1 MKIRYVAIITSLC
14 FLAMLGYG
22 LYQKTTYTNHNKEE
36 TPLEDHF
43 YVGIFPDSM
52 IDRQIETLSANLDS
66 QNYILAV
73 RCNESVYFRFGCAT
87 QNVTVEKVYAGSD
100 IDVGDDF
107 DVLVSSSLS
116 EDNQLIVNGKTSYLG
131 TNFVNM
137 METGEVYLAFL
148 DRKIENQDASDPIYR
163 LSDTFLIKPL
173 FSYEEI
179 KNVPLVK
186 ETDLS
191 DSVSY
196 STAKDNEFFLASQE
210 SIDKMLAL
218 KETFLTKYPL
228 NAGLTK
234 S

>member
-1 MKIRYVAIITSLC
+1 MKIRYVAIITALC

-36 TPLEDHF
+36 TPLEDFF

-52 IDRQIETLSANLDS
+52 IDGQIDTLSANLDS

-87 QNVTVEKVYAGSD
+87 QNVIVEKVYAGSD

-107 DVLVSSSLS
+107 DILVSSSLS
-116 EDNQLIVNGKTSYLG
+116 EDNQVLIVNGKSSYLG
-131 TNFVNM
+131 TKFVNM
-137 METGEVYLAFL
+137 METGKVYLVFL
-148 DRKIENQDASDPIYR
+148 DRKIENHDSSDPIYR
-163 LSDTFLIKPL
+163 FSDTFLIKPL
-173 FSYEEI
+173 FSYEEMES
-179 KNVPLVK
+179 VPLVK

-210 SIDKMLAL
+210 SIDKMIAL
-218 KETFLTKYPL
+218 KESFLAKYPL
-228 NAGLTK
+228 DE
-234 S
+234 

>member
-1 MKIRYVAIITSLC
+1 
-14 FLAMLGYG
+14 MLGYG

-36 TPLEDHF
+36 TPLEDLF

-52 IDRQIETLSANLDS
+52 IDGQIETLSANLDS

-100 IDVGDDF
+100 IEVGEDF
-107 DVLVSSSLS
+107 DILVSSSLS
-116 EDNQLIVNGKTSYLG
+116 EDKQVLTVNGKSSYLG

-137 METGEVYLAFL
+137 MKTGKVYLVFL
-148 DRKIENQDASDPIYR
+148 DRKINNHDSSDPIYR
-163 LSDTFLIKPL
+163 FSDTFLIKPL
-173 FSYEEI
+173 FSHEEM
-179 KNVPLVK
+179 KSVPLSR

-210 SIDKMLAL
+210 SIDKLLAL
-218 KETFLTKYPL
+218 KEKFIAKYPL
-228 NAGLTK
+228 NEESAK
-234 S
+234 SKL

>member
-1 MKIRYVAIITSLC
+1 MKIRYIAIITSLC
-14 FLAMLGYG
+14 FLVMLGYG
-22 LYQKTTYTNHNKEE
+22 LYQKTTYTNHNKEA
-36 TPLEDHF
+36 TPLEDLF

-52 IDRQIETLSANLDS
+52 IDGQIETLSANLDS

-100 IDVGDDF
+100 IDVGAEF
-107 DVLVSSSLS
+107 DILVSSSLS
-116 EDNQLIVNGKTSYLG
+116 EDNQVLIVNGKSSYLG

-137 METGEVYLAFL
+137 METGKVYLAFL
-148 DRKIENQDASDPIYR
+148 DRKIENHDSSDPIYR
-163 LSDTFLIKPL
+163 FSDTFLIKPL
-173 FSYEEI
+173 FCYEEMES
-179 KNVPLVK
+179 VPLAR

-210 SIDKMLAL
+210 SIDKLLAL
-218 KETFLTKYPL
+218 KEKFIAKYPL
-228 NAGLTK
+228 NGE
-234 S
+234 SV